1 MGKVLGWVQK
11 AEAPVLVHCRGG
23 TSSTG
28 AVVAA
33 LLLCADV
40 SEELIVRDFTLSGG
54 AEEDLMKKAL
64 VGLQ

>member
-11 AEAPVLVHCRGG
+11 AEAPILVHCRGG

-40 SEELIVRDFTLSGG
+40 SEELIVRDFTLSG
-54 AEEDLMKKAL
+54 AEEELMKKAL